1 MKKRILLAGILLCV
15 LLLAA
20 CGDRLETPEPGS
32 AAADAGPTAA
42 PDTASPPTSTPI
54 PLAQQA
60 AGLQISELMPANRSY
75 LPDGQGRTRDWIEL
89 CNASEHEIALSGL
102 YLSDDAEKPLLY
114 SLPEETLAPGAY
126 LLLFCGGEDG
136 LPFSLKQSGEELLL
150 SGADG
155 SLVQRVAYS
164 ETGDNR
170 SLCFLN
176 GEAAALPYATP
187 GYPNSEQGYEDYLQE
202 HDRPGPLVINE
213 IVSFNED
220 FGPTLGSHG
229 EHFDWIELQNI
240 SDESLDLGE
249 YFLSDREN
257 EPEKCRLGQQ
267 ILSPGER
274 TLIYCSGNSAL
285 SSEGES
291 HVDFKLSAGETVWL
305 WHESEGLSDLVYL
318 PLLPGDGSYGRLPGK
333 AGFFFL
339 EQRSPGRE
347 NGDGYRLLSSPPG
360 ADLPQGIYENVPSL
374 TLRLESPGEI
384 RYTLDGSLPTRQSAL
399 YEGPISLEKTTVLRM
414 VAYEEGKHPSPC
426 VTKSYIV
433 NGGHSLPVVSVVC
446 QPGDFQSLL
455 SRLEQ
460 GSPSYDASA
469 VLFEGEGA
477 EPCFESSCSIELH
490 GASSRTYPQKSFKL
504 TFRGRDGGDLVCD
517 PFQRGQQQSYH
528 ALLLR
533 GRSVNHMYLMKDV
546 LASLAAR
553 QAADEPLTL
562 DGRFCVLYLNGNYY
576 GIYALREAY
585 GERYVQNHTGSS
597 PESIQIERNRSL
609 VIQAEVYQYLM
620 QRHLR
625 DDEEYRAFCA
635 MFDVEAFAR
644 WVALEGYFSN
654 KDPEGNIRYLRG
666 DGTGGKWTPA
676 LFDLD
681 LSLYTKQADF
691 SVLLR
696 ESGGVSLILD
706 KLLENGAFR
715 RTLLEEAAGMYHRGL
730 NSEGMRAILEEQIAL
745 VDGEMQRNCERWHE
759 GYYLWEQGTQSL
771 WDRLGPERTRSWI
784 LGLQQMTGADD
795 ETIRSLFGELPEG
808 E

>member
-1 MKKRILLAGILLCV
+1 
-15 LLLAA
+15 
-20 CGDRLETPEPGS
+20 
-32 AAADAGPTAA
+32 
-42 PDTASPPTSTPI
+42 
-54 PLAQQA
+54 
-60 AGLQISELMPANRSY
+60 
-75 LPDGQGRTRDWIEL
+75 
-89 CNASEHEIALSGL
+89 
-102 YLSDDAEKPLLY
+102 
-114 SLPEETLAPGAY
+114 
-126 LLLFCGGEDG
+126 
-136 LPFSLKQSGEELLL
+136 
-150 SGADG
+150 
-155 SLVQRVAYS
+155 
-164 ETGDNR
+164 
-170 SLCFLN
+170 
-176 GEAAALPYATP
+176 
-187 GYPNSEQGYEDYLQE
+187 
-202 HDRPGPLVINE
+202 
-213 IVSFNED
+213 
-220 FGPTLGSHG
+220 
-229 EHFDWIELQNI
+229 
-240 SDESLDLGE
+240 
-249 YFLSDREN
+249 
-257 EPEKCRLGQQ
+257 
-267 ILSPGER
+267 
-274 TLIYCSGNSAL
+274 
-285 SSEGES
+285 
-291 HVDFKLSAGETVWL
+291 
-305 WHESEGLSDLVYL
+305 
-318 PLLPGDGSYGRLPGK
+318 
-333 AGFFFL
+333 
-339 EQRSPGRE
+339 
-347 NGDGYRLLSSPPG
+347 
-360 ADLPQGIYENVPSL
+360 
-374 TLRLESPGEI
+374 
-384 RYTLDGSLPTRQSAL
+384 
-399 YEGPISLEKTTVLRM
+399 
-414 VAYEEGKHPSPC
+414 
-426 VTKSYIV
+426 
-433 NGGHSLPVVSVVC
+433 
-446 QPGDFQSLL
+446 
-455 SRLEQ
+455 
-460 GSPSYDASA
+460 
-469 VLFEGEGA
+469 
-477 EPCFESSCSIELH
+477 
-490 GASSRTYPQKSFKL
+490 
-504 TFRGRDGGDLVCD
+504 
-517 PFQRGQQQSYH
+517 
-528 ALLLR
+528 
-533 GRSVNHMYLMKDV
+533 MYLMKDV

>member
-32 AAADAGPTAA
+32 AADAGPTAA

-89 CNASEHEIALSGL
+89 YNASEHEIALSGL
-102 YLSDDAEKPLLY
+102 YLSDDVEKPLLY
-114 SLPEETLAPGAY
+114 ALPEETLAPGAY

-202 HDRPGPLVINE
+202 HDRPGSLVINE
-213 IVSFNED
+213 IVSFNEN

-285 SSEGES
+285 SSGGES

-533 GRSVNHMYLMKDV
+533 GRSVNHMYLMKDM

-553 QAADEPLTL
+553 QVADEPLTL